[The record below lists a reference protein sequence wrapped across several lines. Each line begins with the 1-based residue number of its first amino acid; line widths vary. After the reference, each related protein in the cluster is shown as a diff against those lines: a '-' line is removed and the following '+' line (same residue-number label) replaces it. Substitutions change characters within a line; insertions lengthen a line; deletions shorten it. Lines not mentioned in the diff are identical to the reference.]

1 MRPVLRNSSFKPGIS
16 QSQYLDRMQRNK
28 IEKLARLKD
37 EEKNKV
43 KAKKAQLESLKTEL
57 EMIKLISGAKQSDNL
72 NEGENDHFDQNND
85 EDPNSKIS
93 SKLI

>member
-1 MRPVLRNSSFKPGIS
+1 
-16 QSQYLDRMQRNK
+16 MQRNK